1 MSLHHPA
8 FSITILPIFQYGSA
22 MKTTLDL
29 TDTLLEQAKATAR
42 AQGTSLKQLFETG
55 LQMALNAKKE
65 PQPMALWPDLTFK
78 PRNCGHLVEPSQ
90 WRELANERESGITA
104 Q

>member
-1 MSLHHPA
+1 
-8 FSITILPIFQYGSA
+8 

-29 TDTLLEQAKATAR
+29 TDTLLEQAKLTAR

-65 PQPMALWPDLTFK
+65 PQTTPAWPDLTFK
-78 PRNCGHLVEPSQ
+78 PSNGGHLAEPSQ
-90 WRELANERESGITA
+90 WRELANDRASGIDA